1 MYTGILTTGE
11 IILSTRLRRFLFVA
25 GLGLCMHGTSSAEGR
40 TPPGAATPAVAALLK
55 AINGRDLLKHIKV
68 LASDE
73 FEGRSPG
80 TRGETLTVAYIKLQ
94 FTRLGLASGNP
105 DGTYVQQVP
114 MRGVTST
121 PKLTFNAGGKATPL
135 NFPRDFVAFSPRAE
149 RDIRVDD
156 SEVVFVGYGVVA
168 PEFGW
173 DDYKAADLR
182 GKTLVMLINDPPVA
196 DPNNPARLDPA
207 MFKGEGMT
215 YYGRWTYKYETAAK
229 LGAAA
234 AIIVHETKPAA
245 YPYEV
250 VINSWARE
258 NFILKTDGPNASFPA
273 VPAWIHLDRA
283 RDLFRAAGLD
293 FDTLKKSAL
302 SRDFKPVSLGVKA
315 TFQVQNTLREI
326 ASNNV
331 VAKIEGSDP
340 ELKNE
345 CVVYTAHWD
354 HFGVNDKLQGTRTQ
368 RIFHGALD
376 NASGVAMLLELAK
389 AYKALPAPPKRTI
402 VFIATTGEEQGLLGA
417 HYVHHPL
424 CPLYRTVANINID
437 GINTW
442 GRTKDVEIIGFGQ
455 SSMDDIVKKF
465 AATQGRTVRPE
476 TRPELG
482 SFYRADH
489 FEFAK
494 AGVPVVYVKGGRDY
508 IGRPE
513 SYARDRVDEYIAQR
527 YHKVTDTVRSDWNLA
542 GAVED
547 ARLLLMVGYDVAQG
561 SDFPRWKAGSEF
573 KRSDMR

>member
-1 MYTGILTTGE
+1 MRHL
-11 IILSTRLRRFLFVA
+11 LFVA
-25 GLGLCMHGTSSAEGR
+25 ALGLCMHGTSGAQGP
-40 TPPGAATPAVAALLK
+40 TPPAPAAPAVAASLK
-55 AINGRDLLKHIKV
+55 AIDGRNLLNHIKV

-80 TRGETLTVAYIKLQ
+80 TRGETLTVAYIKQQ
-94 FTRLGLASGNP
+94 FTRLGLTSGNP

-114 MRGVTST
+114 MIGVTSA
-121 PKLTFNAGGKATPL
+121 PKLAFNAGGKATPL
-135 NFPRDFVAFSPRAE
+135 NFPGDFVAFSPIAE
-149 RDIRVDD
+149 GNIRVDD
-156 SEVVFVGYGVVA
+156 SELVFVGYGVVA

-173 DDYKAADLR
+173 DDYKGADLR

-207 MFKGEGMT
+207 VFKGEGMT
-215 YYGRWTYKYETAAK
+215 YYGRWTYKYEIAAK

-234 AIIVHETKPAA
+234 AIIVHEAKPAA

-250 VINSWARE
+250 VVNSWARE
-258 NFILKTDGPNASFPA
+258 NFILKTDGPNANFPA
-273 VPAWIHLDRA
+273 VPAWMHLDRA
-283 RDLFRAAGLD
+283 RDLFRAAGAD
-293 FDTLKKSAL
+293 FEALKKSAL
-302 SRDFKPVSLGVKA
+302 SREFKPVSLGVTA

-345 CVVYTAHWD
+345 CVVYSAHWD

-368 RIFHGALD
+368 QIFHGALD
-376 NASGVAMLLELAK
+376 NASGVATLLELAK

-402 VFIATTGEEQGLLGA
+402 VFIATTAEEQGLLGA
-417 HYVHHPL
+417 QYYVHHPL
-424 CPLYRTVANINID
+424 YPLDRTLVNINID

-442 GRTKDVEIIGFGQ
+442 GRTKDVEITGFGHL
-455 SSMDDIVKKF
+455 SMDDGVKKF

-482 SFYRADH
+482 LFYRADH

-494 AGVPVVYVKGGRDY
+494 VGVPVVYLRGGREY
-508 IGRPE
+508 IGKPE
-513 SYARDRVDEYIAQR
+513 SYARDRIDEYIAHR
-527 YHKVTDTVRSDWNLA
+527 YHKVTDTVRSDWNLE

-547 ARLLLMVGYDVAQG
+547 AQLLFMVGYDVAQG
-561 SDFPRWKAGSEF
+561 SEIPRWKAGSEF
-573 KRSDMR
+573 QRSAKR

>member
-1 MYTGILTTGE
+1 MRHL
-11 IILSTRLRRFLFVA
+11 LFFA
-25 GLGLCMHGTSSAEGR
+25 ALGLCMHGAPGAEGP
-40 TPPGAATPAVAALLK
+40 TPPAPAAPAVAASLK
-55 AINGRDLLKHIKV
+55 AIDGGNLLNHIKV

-80 TRGETLTVAYIKLQ
+80 TRGEALTVAYIKQQ

-114 MRGVTST
+114 MMGVTSA
-121 PKLTFNAGGKATPL
+121 PKLAFNAGGKATPL
-135 NFPRDFVAFSPRAE
+135 NFPGDFVAFSPHAE
-149 RDIRVDD
+149 RDIRIDN
-156 SEVVFVGYGVVA
+156 SELVFVGYGVVA

-173 DDYKAADLR
+173 DDYKGADLR
-182 GKTLVMLINDPPVA
+182 GKTLVMLINDPPVP
-196 DPNNPARLDPA
+196 DPNDPARLDPA
-207 MFKGEGMT
+207 MFKGEAMT
-215 YYGRWTYKYETAAK
+215 YYGRWTYKYEMAAK

-250 VINSWARE
+250 VVNSWVRE
-258 NFILKTDGPNASFPA
+258 NFTLKTGGPNASFPA

-293 FDTLKKSAL
+293 FETLKKSAL
-302 SRDFKPVSLGVKA
+302 SREFKPVRLGVTA
-315 TFQVQNTLREI
+315 TIRVQNTLREI

-340 ELKNE
+340 AVKNE
-345 CVVYTAHWD
+345 CVVYSAHWD
-354 HFGVNDKLQGTRTQ
+354 HFGVNDKLPGTRDQ
-368 RIFHGALD
+368 QIFHGALD

-417 HYVHHPL
+417 QYYVNHPL
-424 CPLYRTVANINID
+424 YPLHRTLANINID

-442 GRTKDVEIIGFGQ
+442 GRTKDVEIIGFGH
-455 SSMDDIVKKF
+455 SSMDDSVRKF

-494 AGVPVVYVKGGRDY
+494 GGVPVVYVKGGRDY
-508 IGRPE
+508 IGKPE
-513 SYARDRVDEYIAQR
+513 SYARDRVDEYIAHR
-527 YHKVTDTVRSDWNLA
+527 YHKVTDTVRGDWNLA

-547 ARLLLMVGYDVAQG
+547 AQLLLMVGYDVAQG
-561 SDFPRWKAGSEF
+561 SEFPQWKAGSEF
-573 KRSDMR
+573 KRSDKR